1 MGSLTL
7 WRAKEKHAD
16 EHIVLKCSRSLRR
29 ARSKMFHVW
38 LAVTVMTVM
47 IHNWLLDVL
56 VVLLA
61 LAIPLQLGFP
71 GYGAYP
77 PVDSCSVGVP
87 RRWHWTSR
95 ASSTFGSRGLHAV
108 RTWRLWTMTYYDIL
122 WHTMTYYDI
131 LWHTMTYYDILWHTM
146 TYYDSILFHPKA
158 KNMHR
163 ERERERETYTHTQ
176 ESQCKSLWGSLLSA
190 ARDCCGKRRCITL
203 QHCRCY
209 DNLWCTSMIISALYD
224 PGWSSMIFYDPV
236 CKSMRRKFATVYFHA
251 LCRLGMT
258 GMAQCSAFLAAKLKV
273 PSRTGRRLWEV
284 LQEILGNH
292 NLKSIWRI
300 SEQLT
305 LPCAIAGL
313 KYIFVLKV
321 LQCCAPSEVL
331 GQLLVNSVSF
341 WRVLFAR
348 YWCGAVTVRNE
359 VWIKMKR

>member
-29 ARSKMFHVW
+29 ACSKMFHVW

-77 PVDSCSVGVP
+77 PVDFRSVGVP

-108 RTWRLWTMTYYDIL
+108 RTWRLWRK
-122 WHTMTYYDI
+122 WEQE
-131 LWHTMTYYDILWHTM
+131 LWHTM
-146 TYYDSILFHPKA
+146 TYYDSILFHSKA
-158 KNMHR
+158 KNMQR
-163 ERERERETYTHTQ
+163 ERGRERETYTHTQ
-176 ESQCKSLWGSLLSA
+176 ESRCKSLWGSLLSA
-190 ARDCCGKRRCITL
+190 AHDCCGKRRCITL

-209 DNLWCTSMIISALYD
+209 DDLWSTSMIISALYD

-258 GMAQCSAFLAAKLKV
+258 GMAQCSAFLAAKLRV
-273 PSRTGRRLWEV
+273 PSRTSRRLWEV
-284 LQEILGNH
+284 LQEISGNH

-300 SEQLT
+300 SEQFT

-321 LQCCAPSEVL
+321 LQCCAPAEVL

-359 VWIKMKR
+359 EWIKMKR

>member
-1 MGSLTL
+1 VGSLTL

-77 PVDSCSVGVP
+77 PVDSRSVGVP

-108 RTWRLWTMTYYDIL
+108 RTWRLWRK
-122 WHTMTYYDI
+122 WEQE

-158 KNMHR
+158 KNMQR
-163 ERERERETYTHTQ
+163 ERDLHTHTR
-176 ESQCKSLWGSLLSA
+176 KSVQVIVRLPTERSAWLLRKKTLHNFA
-190 ARDCCGKRRCITL
+190 TL
-203 QHCRCY
+203 QVLRWSMMYINDHQCII
-209 DNLWCTSMIISALYD
+209 WSWMII
-224 PGWSSMIFYDPV
+224 YDPV

-258 GMAQCSAFLAAKLKV
+258 GMAQCSAFLAAKLRV
-273 PSRTGRRLWEV
+273 PSRTSRRLWEV
-284 LQEILGNH
+284 LQEISGNH

-359 VWIKMKR
+359 EWIKMKR

>member
-77 PVDSCSVGVP
+77 PVDSRSVGVP

-122 WHTMTYYDI
+122 WLYTISSKSQKH
-131 LWHTMTYYDILWHTM
+131 
-146 TYYDSILFHPKA
+146 A
-158 KNMHR
+158 Q
-163 ERERERETYTHTQ
+163 RERERETYTHTQ
-176 ESQCKSLWGSLLSA
+176 ESRCKSLWGSLLSA
-190 ARDCCGKRRCITL
+190 ARDCCGKRRCTTL
-203 QHCRCY
+203 QHCKCY
-209 DNLWCTSMIISALYD
+209 DDLWCTSMIISALYD

-284 LQEILGNH
+284 LQEISGNH

-359 VWIKMKR
+359 EWIKMKR